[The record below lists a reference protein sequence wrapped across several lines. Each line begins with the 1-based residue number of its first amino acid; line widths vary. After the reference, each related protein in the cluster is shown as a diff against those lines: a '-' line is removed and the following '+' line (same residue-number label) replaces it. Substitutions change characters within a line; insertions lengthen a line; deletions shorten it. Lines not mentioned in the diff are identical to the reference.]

1 MVEAV
6 ADRFKAELVNAFKA
20 MPQAHGQA
28 VSKASAQH
36 AYDVVQDAKEKG
48 HAFLVGGPEFQSRTS
63 VQPSVVTAPWGSRM
77 EREETFGPSLSLYTV
92 KDDKEAVD
100 VANDSEY
107 GFVAALHTR
116 DMDRAMRLGKKLEY
130 GFVVCNDVTFT
141 APSKFSLACHDGSQ
155 RMDGL
160 MDENKVHLADCP

>member
-1 MVEAV
+1 
-6 ADRFKAELVNAFKA
+6 

-28 VSKASAQH
+28 INKASAQH
-36 AYDVVQDAKEKG
+36 AYDVIQDAKEKG
-48 HAFLVGGPEFQSRTS
+48 HEFLVGGPEFQSPTS

-77 EREETFGPSLSLYTV
+77 EREETFGPSLSVYTV

-116 DMDRAMRLGKKLEY
+116 DMDRAMRLSKKLEY

-141 APSKFSLACHDGSQ
+141 IASKLSPALTANIGRTGGRIRQMC
-155 RMDGL
+155 M
-160 MDENKVHLADCP
+160 LADCSWQKMRLTEA